1 MKDLGT
7 IIWFIIKSVICG
19 LILRQAIL
27 TVNVPLAIIAMA
39 IALWMGWRQHVIV
52 TKNIQTAPKKSLL
65 DQMIEEMEKE
75 QKASEETDI
84 DRIYKKIKGRK
95 EINGLNL
102 EEKEIKSIIKEEY
115 KKLFDEIEKNNK
127 K

>member
-52 TKNIQTAPKKSLL
+52 TKNIQTTPKKSLL

-84 DRIYKKIKGRK
+84 DRIYKKI
-95 EINGLNL
+95 
-102 EEKEIKSIIKEEY
+102 IKEEY

>member
-39 IALWMGWRQHVIV
+39 IALWMGWRQHIIV

-102 EEKEIKSIIKEEY
+102 EEKEIKRIIKEEY

>member
-39 IALWMGWRQHVIV
+39 IALWMGWRQHIIV